1 MTAASANTG
10 GPYKETNA
18 ELASWPKNIAKEMGR
33 TLFTKT
39 SIMMGLGETEPELR
53 EAFAD
58 LREFDV
64 DVLTLGQ
71 YLRPSMNHL
80 PVESFYT
87 PEDYTRIGRAAET
100 YGFLY
105 VASGA
110 MVRSSY
116 KAAEFFIEG
125 VIERNRAK
133 SDSKEQENA
142 V

>member
-1 MTAASANTG
+1 
-10 GPYKETNA
+10 
-18 ELASWPKNIAKEMGR
+18 
-33 TLFTKT
+33 
-39 SIMMGLGETEPELR
+39 MMGLGETEPELR

-87 PEDYTRIGRAAET
+87 PEDYTRLGKEAET

-116 KAAEFFIEG
+116 KAGEFFIQG
-125 VIERNRAK
+125 TIEKRR
-133 SDSKEQENA
+133 QENSWN
-142 V
+142 